1 MFTTPFRDLRGIA
14 AVANYSGLCKFQTLH
29 EFYLAN
35 INAFHGAPVG
45 AQVTQSSNLC
55 FFKSALQIT
64 GSGIKVGLG
73 NKWGKGND
81 AKTKKDAQQR

>member
-1 MFTTPFRDLRGIA
+1 M
-14 AVANYSGLCKFQTLH
+14 ANYSGLCKFQILH

-45 AQVTQSSNLC
+45 TQVPQSPNLC